1 MERLVIG
8 FEIHC
13 FGVNLL
19 SDSHGF
25 GWSADM
31 IWSLGFGDLGADFPP
46 LCLGRFTIARDG

>member
-1 MERLVIG
+1 MWLMERLLIG
-8 FEIHC
+8 FGIDC

-31 IWSLGFGDLGADFPP
+31 IWSLRFGDLGADFPP
-46 LCLGRFTIARDG
+46 MPWPFHHR

>member
-1 MERLVIG
+1 MERLLIG
-8 FEIHC
+8 FGIDC

-31 IWSLGFGDLGADFPP
+31 ICSLRFGDLGADFPP
-46 LCLGRFTIARDG
+46 MPWPFHHR